1 MIAFDF
7 GRFGKARITR
17 PTLLEIVALVVLLVF
32 AGIGLW
38 ALR

>member
-1 MIAFDF
+1 MIVFDF
-7 GRFGKARITR
+7 GRFGKARIAR

-32 AGIGLW
+32 AGIGIW